1 MRLGYIGKSYR
12 HLGAARTGLSPAAD
26 GRPSA
31 EYDWRGL
38 PAPYPPRPAAPHGDG
53 PPELADVAR
62 AAELGLGVL
71 HTVITDWSERG
82 VDAFRRA
89 LHEHGQELV
98 PTIGANLMLEGDA
111 LSTETAAVIDLL
123 HRYAQLGC
131 VTLAKLMVS
140 PMTVNRFRSD
150 PPLPEQLRRL
160 VRSLPPIASAAQD
173 AGIVL
178 AFENHLDYRAG
189 ELLEVITAIDSPNL
203 RFLFDT
209 GNPFAVCEDP
219 VDAARVAA
227 PYTVFMHVKDVRV
240 LPWTPLS
247 LGYFACMYAC
257 PLGEGNVDL
266 DAILTI
272 MAREAPAP
280 QSLVLALELR
290 PTPPY
295 LDEDH
300 WLEDGL
306 DYMRNRFAAHLEP
319 SSGGSGGPAGD
330 GR

>member
-1 MRLGYIGKSYR
+1 
-12 HLGAARTGLSPAAD
+12 
-26 GRPSA
+26 
-31 EYDWRGL
+31 
-38 PAPYPPRPAAPHGDG
+38 
-53 PPELADVAR
+53 
-62 AAELGLGVL
+62 VL

-82 VDAFRRA
+82 LDAFRRA
-89 LHEHGQELV
+89 LHEHRQELV

-111 LSTETAAVIDLL
+111 LATETGAVIDLL
-123 HRYAQLGC
+123 NRYAQLGG
-131 VTLAKLMVS
+131 VTLSKLMVS
-140 PMTVNRFRSD
+140 PMTVNRFRND

-160 VRSLPPIASAAQD
+160 TRSLPPIVAAAQD

-178 AFENHLDYRAG
+178 AFENHLDYRAA

-219 VDAARVAA
+219 VEAARVAA
-227 PYTVFMHVKDVRV
+227 PYTVFMHIKDVRV

-266 DAILTI
+266 DAILAI
-272 MAREAPAP
+272 MARDAPATD
-280 QSLVLALELR
+280 SLVLALELR
-290 PTPPY
+290 PAPPY

-300 WLEDGL
+300 WVEDGI
-306 DYMRNRFAAHLEP
+306 DYMRARFTHHLSP
-319 SSGGSGGPAGD
+319 SSAGSAGG